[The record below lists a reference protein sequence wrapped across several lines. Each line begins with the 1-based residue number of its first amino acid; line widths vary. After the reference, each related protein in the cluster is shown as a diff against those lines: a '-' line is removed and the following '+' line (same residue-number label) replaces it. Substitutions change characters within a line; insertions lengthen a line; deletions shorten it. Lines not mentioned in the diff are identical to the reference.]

1 MVFGDDPDRMMWID
15 FDRAQV
21 DDGVYFTPE
30 TLREMLDK
38 EDLLV
43 AEVGQMI
50 VSQSNN

>member
-1 MVFGDDPDRMMWID
+1 MWID

-21 DDGVYFTPE
+21 DDGFTLRQ

-43 AEVGQMI
+43 AKVGQMI
-50 VSQSNN
+50 VSQRTPGNELIKK